1 MSGADENRI
10 TIAAAGAVPPLIAL
24 LASSSVEVQRAAAG
38 ALCNLAGN
46 STNAGPTC
54 IIMRRTFA
62 CCAGEV
68 ETQIAASGAIAPLIA
83 LLASPSSEIQLAA
96 AWALRNLAENG
107 APCNACHGGL
117 FVLPRVVAHEH
128 RVSSCAADQ
137 NKILIELAGAVP
149 PLVSLLKSPSVA
161 LQRPAA
167 EALNAL
173 ASSGVCAHAD
183 ASSMLVRLVLSNN
196 NTLPHADTVKISIAA
211 AGAVPPIIAMLSSP
225 LIELHRVAAWLL
237 RNLTVN
243 GTRAADLPRRCG

>member
-1 MSGADENRI
+1 M
-10 TIAAAGAVPPLIAL
+10 PPLIAL

-173 ASSGVCAHAD
+173 ASSGVCDHAD
-183 ASSMLVRLVLSNN
+183 ASSMLVRLVQ
-196 NTLPHADTVKISIAA
+196 PVQQQH
-211 AGAVPPIIAMLSSP
+211 
-225 LIELHRVAAWLL
+225 VA
-237 RNLTVN
+237 
-243 GTRAADLPRRCG
+243 PRRHCQDLHCCRWCCASDHCNVLVTIDRTASRGCMVAEEPGCEWHARC